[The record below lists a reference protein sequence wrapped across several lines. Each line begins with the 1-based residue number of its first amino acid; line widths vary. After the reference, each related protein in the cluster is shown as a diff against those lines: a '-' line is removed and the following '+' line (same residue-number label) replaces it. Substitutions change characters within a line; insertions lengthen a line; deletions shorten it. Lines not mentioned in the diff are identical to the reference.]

1 MKVDLHIH
9 STASHGRLTPKEV
22 VRLAKE
28 NNIKCIAITDH
39 NTMEGV
45 KEAQAEGKKI
55 GVRVIA
61 GVELSTRY
69 KGKQIHLLGY
79 FRKGY
84 NEELI
89 REILIKVRRQKVD
102 EIAEIYKGKL
112 NIRKGAKRLDVKDGV
127 ALLKALGA
135 KIFIAHPVKILEED
149 LKEIIKLG
157 VDGIEAIHPRH
168 TEEKIKYFI
177 NFAIKNK
184 IKYSAGSDFHKKDS
198 KNPKHGTIGEFYL
211 EVSKLREIL

>member
-1 MKVDLHIH
+1 MKIDLHIH
-9 STASHGRLTPKEV
+9 STASDGRLTPREV
-22 VRLAKE
+22 VKLAKE

-45 KEAQAEGKKI
+45 KEAQIEGKKL

-84 NEELI
+84 NEVLVK
-89 REILIKVRRQKVD
+89 EILSRVRRQKVD
-102 EIAEIYKGKL
+102 EIEEVYKGKL
-112 NIRKGAKRLDVKDGV
+112 NIKKGDKRLDVKDGI
-127 ALLKALGA
+127 ALLKSLGA

-149 LKEIIKLG
+149 LKEIVKLG
-157 VDGIEAIHPRH
+157 IDGIEAIHPRH
-168 TEEKIKYFI
+168 TDEKIKYFI

-184 IKYSAGSDFHKKDS
+184 IKYSAGSDFHKKNS

-211 EVSKLREIL
+211 EVSKLREVL